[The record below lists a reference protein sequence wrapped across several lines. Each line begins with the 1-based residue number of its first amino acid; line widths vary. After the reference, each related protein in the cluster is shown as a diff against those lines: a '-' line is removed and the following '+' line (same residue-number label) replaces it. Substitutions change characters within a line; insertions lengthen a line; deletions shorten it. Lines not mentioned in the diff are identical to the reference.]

1 MWGFKLKLLLINFA
15 GPCHRIHALRGVG
28 GRWGWWRW
36 GDLLIFNQ
44 AETHSWFTDPRPCT
58 ARAKCHIPI
67 WMSRVSGD
75 KPPGGI
81 KERQSCVP
89 NDKCPFCWGVLSI
102 GGGDGDKPRLR
113 ALIGHLLFMSRALL
127 AVHFCPRNSVAAFLS
142 SPARPSASLQ
152 KCDNPLRLPSTSI
165 YYLYAGR
172 FCLFKQEGH
181 SWNNK
186 SSRSSR
192 CVFFFFLYAER
203 RASVFLCVG
212 EKNLNVNTTKYW

>member
-1 MWGFKLKLLLINFA
+1 MPSGEWGRGGGCGGGAICSYSIRPRLTPDSRTH
-15 GPCHRIHALRGVG
+15 GPALRELNVTFQSE
-28 GRWGWWRW
+28 W
-36 GDLLIFNQ
+36 
-44 AETHSWFTDPRPCT
+44 AESAATNLPAELRN
-58 ARAKCHIPI
+58 A
-67 WMSRVSGD
+67 
-75 KPPGGI
+75 
-81 KERQSCVP
+81 ERQSCVP

-192 CVFFFFLYAER
+192 CFFFFFVCWA
-203 RASVFLCVG
+203 ACLCVSLCG
-212 EKNLNVNTTKYW
+212 WEKSKRQYNKILVIKSRILRKKKLRKYS